1 MENKFIDKVSVRKR
15 KTDKDYYEIR
25 LESIG
30 GLGANLCGKMLGE
43 LGIKYLDVNSS
54 NFSSYG
60 SEKTGTPVKGYI
72 RYCRKE
78 KEIRVHFPVEEPDIL
93 VVFHQA
99 LLKDESVLRGCS
111 DNTKIIVALDSA
123 ESEEKVVEIIR
134 GVASRKAY
142 ITDGGVGDG
151 ANPRAD
157 NENFEVSRA
166 GIEAYGLEA
175 QKIAIETR
183 SRINVVMLGAILKVM
198 GLKSI
203 ESGEKIV
210 TDVLGKK
217 YPDALK
223 GNLEGMARGYEE
235 VRRLEVVGRTI
246 GGNENRKLY
255 KAECNVKGE
264 NLGKGCEEN
273 AEFESKKPAHAK
285 DRKCEDGKVGI
296 GQASRVELE
305 IGQADKM
312 QSGKWGYKTAPIG
325 GINPRLGST
334 VIADLSPS
342 RQGYI
347 PIFIKERCINCGQCH
362 LTCPDMVFQ
371 FAKGEYK
378 GKEMMV
384 NQGLDYYHCK
394 GCLRCVDICPV
405 NALVMGVEA
414 KHLQAGVKYFM
425 PNQELIRMP
434 KYYEKAGADGYI
446 TSESYLTEERMEGGE
461 V

>member
-1 MENKFIDKVSVRKR
+1 MENKFIDKISVGKR

-78 KEIRVHFPVEEPDIL
+78 KEIRVHSPVEEPDIL

-134 GVASRKAY
+134 GVASRKVS

-151 ANPRAD
+151 ANHRAD
-157 NENFEVSRA
+157 NENLEVSRA

-175 QKIAIETR
+175 QKIAIETK

-223 GNLEGMARGYEE
+223 GNLEGMTRGYEE
-235 VRRLEVVGRTI
+235 VRRLEVVS
-246 GGNENRKLY
+246 
-255 KAECNVKGE
+255 
-264 NLGKGCEEN
+264 KGCEEN
-273 AEFESKKPAHAK
+273 AEFESKKPELAE
-285 DRKCEDGKVGI
+285 DRKCEDGKAGI
-296 GQASRVELE
+296 GQASRVELG
-305 IGQADKM
+305 IGQAGKM
-312 QSGKWGYKTAPIG
+312 QSSKWGYKTAPIG

-362 LTCPDMVFQ
+362 VTCPDMVFQ

-405 NALVMGVEA
+405 DALVMGVEA
-414 KHLQAGVKYFM
+414 EHLQAGVKYFM